1 MCSNV
6 HVSSVERPCLG
17 CRELVHRNLSKLTS
31 AILRDL
37 DDWVAETRVKTSQLL
52 YELLIHAEEYTTQ
65 HMQPLTQALVK
76 ACSDDQQIVVTYV
89 SIVLISCTVIASTFP
104 TLF

>member
-1 MCSNV
+1 MLVLVLVFICLMFT
-6 HVSSVERPCLG
+6 VERPCLG

-52 YELLIHAEEYTTQ
+52 YELLLHAEEYTTQ
-65 HMQPLTQALVK
+65 HMQPLVQALIK
-76 ACSDDQQIVVTYV
+76 AGADEQQVVVTYV
-89 SIVLISCTVIASTFP
+89 RNQCCI
-104 TLF
+104 